1 MSGLDRIRDLVAPL
15 VAARGLR
22 VYDLERHGPVLRLTV
37 QGDDAVGVDDLGGLT
52 RDVSRA
58 LDEADP
64 IAGRYTLEVSSPG
77 LERPLRVPEHF
88 AGARGETVTVK
99 RRRAGPDEPR
109 RLRGVLVD
117 ADDEGFELRVE
128 SADGVDVADDE
139 VVERRVGYDEVDSAR
154 TVFEWGP
161 APKPGSA
168 GRRGGSEQVGTR
180 RQGR

>member
-1 MSGLDRIRDLVAPL
+1 MSGIDRIRDLVAPL

-22 VYDLERHGPVLRLTV
+22 IYDVERHGPVLRLTV
-37 QGDDAVGVDDLGGLT
+37 DGDDTVGVDDLGALT

-77 LERPLRVPEHF
+77 LERPLRTPEHYV
-88 AGARGETVTVK
+88 GARGETITVK
-99 RRRAGPDEPR
+99 RRRAEAGEPR
-109 RLRGVLVD
+109 RLRGVLVA
-117 ADDEGFELRVE
+117 ADDTGFDLRVE
-128 SADGVDVADDE
+128 QVDGVDVGADEID
-139 VVERRVGYDEVDSAR
+139 ERRVRYDEVESAR

-161 APKPGSA
+161 APKPGKGAS
-168 GRRGGSEQVGTR
+168 GGSEQVGTR